1 MPAFLAITDLRK
13 KRANWSNDRRLTF
26 SFACYSKEKA
36 RHSFRIDIK
45 SKADFKFESIGQRL
59 SSESRREHM
68 GDHVQQ
74 ESLKESNSGRVG
86 SRRGWMNP
94 PLGEHNLNLEHATS
108 RLASTVLH
116 SRDSFIK

>member
-86 SRRGWMNP
+86 SRRGWIESP
-94 PLGEHNLNLEHATS
+94 SGRAQPQFGTCDFETC
-108 RLASTVLH
+108 
-116 SRDSFIK
+116 